1 MLHSKRSLKAYYFF
15 ILFLSLV
22 LPFLFSIGILSFL
35 VINSNKRIDLANKQ
49 LKRSIELELV
59 DSLYKYQNTIQ
70 SILQSEELKFL
81 LNSTIDNES
90 NYRKKLS
97 ELILLKTSELDF
109 KRSDWNIFNSRGKLV
124 YSSKKNE
131 RFIEKINDLI
141 LKDNG
146 YLFLDNKKQTINFI
160 IPINYY
166 IQKNSIKNNG
176 FVFVDISIEEI
187 KSKFPEI
194 INIHKIGNE
203 IDISNLSIETNL
215 SYQKRTSNLILYIY
229 SCIILLFIIVC
240 SLFGYKIFKKNIIN
254 KILSLKIRIRNEIDK
269 NYNSD
274 VKNELES
281 LSLIFDYYLRYS
293 KFLQNHLLLNSKL
306 SAAGNLAHFIAH
318 DLRKPFSKLR
328 YFVGEVKNFSSLIK
342 LRNFINEFEVSLLDS
357 IDYVDHF
364 LNEIMEASIEKVEN
378 VQLVPIEDIILGALS
393 QISFGNREVNINFQ
407 YKTDDNLVLQV
418 SRQRIIRVFI
428 NLLSNAYEAMNY
440 NGNIWILSK
449 EKVFNEKL
457 FLEISIGNS
466 NSLIPANL
474 IDKIFEPFFTLNK
487 KNGTGLGLAI
497 VQKIINLHGGN
508 IKCFNIP
515 NKGVEFVFYLPAEK
529 MHYSSNTFHLPNSFK
544 LESSKYQNLQFDS
557 DFEMKKSIIILD
569 DDPLIIR
576 SWKRS
581 LKNVNTI
588 SFLYPEELL
597 EYFYKHPK
605 MFSDEIDFI
614 ISDYYFGNNS
624 NLSFKDFVS
633 DLRNLFQGIIFLSTD
648 SENIETALLDKYQIV
663 KIEKK
668 IYGYDQLVAIKKKL
682 K

>member
-1 MLHSKRSLKAYYFF
+1 MLHSKWSLKVYYFY

-22 LPFLFSIGILSFL
+22 LPFLFSIGILAFL
-35 VINSNKRIDLANKQ
+35 VASSNKRIDLANTQ
-49 LKRSIELELV
+49 LRRSIELELV

-81 LNSTIDNES
+81 LNSTIDNEE
-90 NYRKKLS
+90 NNRKKLNS
-97 ELILLKTSELDF
+97 LIKSKISNLDF
-109 KRSDWNIFNSRGKLV
+109 KWSEWNIYNSRGKLV
-124 YSSKKNE
+124 YTNLNKIN
-131 RFIEKINDLI
+131 FIENIFNVLPKNS
-141 LKDNG
+141 G
-146 YLFLDNKKQTINFI
+146 YLFLDNEKKKINFI
-160 IPINYY
+160 TPITYY
-166 IQKNSIKNNG
+166 IEKSSSKNNG
-176 FVFVDISIEEI
+176 FITVSISIEDI

-194 INIHKIGNE
+194 IKINKIGNE
-203 IDISNLSIETNL
+203 IDINNLNIETNL
-215 SYQKRTSNLILYIY
+215 SFQKRTSNILVYIY
-229 SCIILLFIIVC
+229 SIIILVFIIFC
-240 SLFGYKIFKKNIIN
+240 SLFGYKIFTKNIIN
-254 KILSLKIRIRNEIDK
+254 KVLSLKVRVGNEIDK
-269 NYNSD
+269 TYKTD

-293 KFLQNHLLLNSKL
+293 KFLQNQLLLNSKL

-328 YFVGEVKNFSSLIK
+328 YFVGEIKNFSSLIK

-378 VQLVPIEDIILGALS
+378 IQHVPIEDIILAALS
-393 QISFGNREVNINFQ
+393 QISFGNRAVDISFN
-407 YKTDDNLVLQV
+407 YKIDFNLVLLV

-440 NGNIWILSK
+440 EGSIWIYSK
-449 EKVFNEKL
+449 EKKINDKL
-457 FLEISIGNS
+457 FLEICIGNS
-466 NSLIPANL
+466 NSFIPSNI

-487 KNGTGLGLAI
+487 SNGTGLGLAI
-497 VQKIINLHGGN
+497 VQKIITLHGGS

-515 NKGVEFVFYLPAEK
+515 NRGVEFIFNLPAEK
-529 MHYSSNTFHLPNSFK
+529 FHYNNKIFHLPNSFK
-544 LESSKYQNLQFDS
+544 LESSFHRNLQFDS
-557 DFEMKKSIIILD
+557 DFANKKSIIVLD

-576 SWKRS
+576 SWKRA

-597 EYFYKHPK
+597 QQFNKQSK
-605 MFSDEIDFI
+605 LTNEIDFI

-633 DLRNLFQGIIFLSTD
+633 DLRKMYQGIIFLSTD
-648 SENIETALLDKYQIV
+648 SEDIDSLMLDKYRII

-668 IYGYDQLVAIKKKL
+668 VYSYDQLNSIRKKFK
-682 K
+682 